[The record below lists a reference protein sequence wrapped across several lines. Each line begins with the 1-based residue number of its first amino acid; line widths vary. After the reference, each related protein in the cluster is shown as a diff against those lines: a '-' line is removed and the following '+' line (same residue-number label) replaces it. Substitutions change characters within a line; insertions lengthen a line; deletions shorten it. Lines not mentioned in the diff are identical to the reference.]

1 MGPIG
6 RRECVSWKS
15 VTGDFDSTFISSP
28 WLKNDCWKLYN
39 SWIER
44 EFIQLWNLNPFLW
57 TWDVARLLEKFSQSE
72 KFSLVSLN
80 FGKDKSNLQS
90 LLKSNHSEKST
101 VRLQNPKDWVWWVE
115 HWSHYEH
122 SKITQHSQK
131 KNIQEEG
138 LSGTV
143 ANFTTNS
150 SACSF
155 HSSSWVASCFGGS
168 YSEFQMLR

>member
-131 KNIQEEG
+131 KKYRKRGFQGLWPISPQIPLHAPFIPAPGWPLALEEAT
-138 LSGTV
+138 L
-143 ANFTTNS
+143 NFR
-150 SACSF
+150 C
-155 HSSSWVASCFGGS
+155 
-168 YSEFQMLR
+168 